1 MTLPILHLSG
11 TPYEQGVEHGRRLR
25 NRIAHNLAVYF
36 DRFER
41 EVKLPRM
48 EVVWRA
54 RQYRDVLGEQNADYF
69 NALLGVVDGS
79 DCELDELVALNVR
92 YEILYY
98 QFGVNALRAG
108 DAKGAAG
115 GLPFSP
121 DGCTALA
128 VLPEASAN
136 GHLLLGQ
143 NWDWIPQVQGV
154 VLHTIEAD
162 GRQTLCLTEA
172 GIVGGKIGLN
182 SAGLGLCINGMT
194 TTDDDWT
201 RLSKPFHLRC
211 YEVLRARDFDDAVQ
225 VVTDGPRACSANF
238 LIAQIPDHVTDI
250 EAAPR
255 AVRFLSGERGCL
267 AHTNHFLDP
276 DALGVVE
283 PPCEHSPHSQHRF
296 RRLNE
301 LLQTKRP
308 LSIGDLQTFLRD
320 HEGYPH
326 SICRHADPSEP
337 EEERYATLASVVMD
351 LHERTMWLTDGQPC
365 EGTYF
370 RINL

>member
-1 MTLPILHLSG
+1 MNLPVIRLSG
-11 TPYEQGVEHGRRLR
+11 TPYEQGVEHGRQLR
-25 NRIAHNLAVYF
+25 DRIAHNLAVYF

-41 EVKLPRM
+41 EVKLPRR

-79 DCELDELVALNVR
+79 DFELDELVALNVR

-98 QFGVNALRAG
+98 QFGFNALN
-108 DAKGAAG
+108 
-115 GLPFSP
+115 
-121 DGCTALA
+121 DGCTAFA

-136 GHLLLGQ
+136 GRLLLGQ
-143 NWDWIPQVQGV
+143 NWDWIPQVRGA
-154 VLHTIEAD
+154 VLHVVEP
-162 GRQTLCLTEA
+162 GGFETLSLTEA

-201 RLSKPFHLRC
+201 RLSKPFHLCC
-211 YEVLRARDFDDAVQ
+211 YEILRARDFDAAVQ

-238 LIAQIPDHVTDI
+238 LIAQMPDNVTDI
-250 EAAPR
+250 EAAPP
-255 AVRFLSGERGCL
+255 AVRFISGERGCL
-267 AHTNHFLDP
+267 VHTNHFLNP
-276 DALGVVE
+276 AALGVVE
-283 PPCEHSPHSQHRF
+283 PPYENSPHSHHRF

-308 LSIGDLQTFLRD
+308 LSIGDLQIFLRD
-320 HEGYPH
+320 HEGYPY
-326 SICRHADPSEP
+326 SICRHEDPNES
-337 EEERYATLASVVMD
+337 EEEHYVTLTSVVMD
-351 LHERTMWLTDGQPC
+351 LRERTMWLTDGRPC

-370 RINL
+370 RITL